1 MMKKKS
7 GAWRSIYITN
17 PDQKAVYRALQSGK
31 WYSIALNRQNFQTL
45 SAGWLS
51 KESMKE
57 VYLYGIVASSAGTAM
72 VVMTILAIDWLS
84 GKL

>member
-31 WYSIALNRQNFQTL
+31 WYSTALNRQNFQTL

-51 KESMKE
+51 RGSMKE